1 MIDLLQ
7 QSNTYQSLIETLTA
21 QFSEAE
27 CAQTPLNQ
35 QTDCPQ
41 PWLRGL
47 HGASTAY
54 LLSALAADFTDKSFL
69 IVVPTQH
76 EAEKI
81 FQDLPAYH
89 FEEPHLF
96 PQWQNFLYDGI
107 SPTKNVVAERLICL
121 YQLLKVALN
130 PDAIGGDRTFIV
142 TSIQAL
148 MHKILPQSV
157 VESAFLT
164 LRIGDEI
171 APDKVVEQLLHNGY
185 QRVDLV
191 EVKGEL
197 ARRGDILDVYPLT
210 TDAPIRIE
218 FFGDEIDAIRLFDP
232 ASQRSVT
239 DGINEN
245 PEAITLCPVREIILS
260 PKTLDLWKTR
270 VETLVQNNESPKYQ
284 NAVNEITHRLETERN
299 LEGLEALL
307 PMLYEETST
316 LMDYL
321 SPQTIVLLIE
331 PAWMEREAT
340 QLIEETKDLY
350 ERKLAF
356 DQFMVSPDETFV
368 PFEQVISALQTQP
381 CVRTS
386 LTPPTLNTEEPVEE
400 IAFGMRPLGL
410 PRSNYRMI
418 MDQIKGWT
426 DEGYFVNFF
435 CDNPKS
441 ADRLHNILADRGL
454 PATQTAVNIGSIS
467 EGFISETLKCIT
479 LSEDELFGREHR
491 RHRKTSFKEGT
502 PILSLIDLKEKDYV
516 VHISHGIGRYAGIR
530 RLDIDGKP
538 QDFLALDY
546 ADAGRL
552 YVPTYQIDLV
562 QKYIGGQEDK
572 TIRLDKL
579 GGTSWER
586 AKAKVKASIEQMAE
600 ELLELYAIRE
610 SQEGY
615 AFPTDTP
622 WQKEFE
628 VLFPYEETP
637 DQQKA
642 IEEVK
647 RDMERLRPMDRLIC
661 GDVGYG
667 KTEVALRAAF
677 KSVMAGKQVALLAP
691 TTILTLQHFNT
702 FQQRFDPF
710 PVQVEMLNR
719 FRTDKEAKGVVEGL
733 ANGTVDIVIGTH
745 ALLSK
750 NIKFREL
757 GLLVVDEEHRFGVK
771 HKEKIKQI
779 KQTVDVLTLT
789 ATPIP
794 RTLHMSLVGIRDF
807 SVINTPPENRLP
819 IETYVIEY
827 NPDVVRDAILREM
840 ERGGQIFFVHNRV
853 QSIASIV
860 ATIQDLVPH
869 ARVCMA
875 HGQMPERQLE
885 KVMMEFINHKYDVLV
900 CTMIIESGVDIPAVN
915 TILINRADAFGLA
928 QLYQLRGRVGRDQ
941 YQAYGYMFY
950 PQGWAITEGAQKRL
964 RVIEEFTDLGSG
976 FKIALRDLEIR
987 GTGNILGSE
996 QHGHITVVG
1005 YDMYCKLLEEAVQKL
1020 KGEEIEETIE
1030 TRINLPI
1037 EAYLP
1042 DDYVPDSRQKVGL
1055 YKKIAALETEV
1066 DRKELEEEMTDRYGK
1081 IPEPVEML
1089 LEIADLKQLS
1099 QQLGIDG
1106 IAAGEESIKVTF
1118 DENKTNLDPRILI
1131 RLIEQD
1137 RRISITP
1144 PARMT
1149 IRLKGLEGKPLLSEL
1164 KRILGKLM

>member
-1 MIDLLQ
+1 MINFLGQSKPYQLLV
-7 QSNTYQSLIETLTA
+7 ETLTA
-21 QFSEAE
+21 QSSESE
-27 CAQTPLNQ
+27 CAPPPSNERIGL
-35 QTDCPQ
+35 PA

-54 LLSALAADFTDKSFL
+54 LLSALAADFPDKSFL
-69 IVVPTQH
+69 VVLPTQD

-81 FQDLPAYH
+81 VQDLPAYD
-89 FEEPHLF
+89 FEEAHLF
-96 PQWQNFLYDGI
+96 PQWQSFLYDGI

-121 YQLLKVALN
+121 YQLLK
-130 PDAIGGDRTFIV
+130 GDCAFIV
-142 TSIQAL
+142 TSIHAL

-164 LRIGDEI
+164 LHVGDEI
-171 APDKVVEQLLHNGY
+171 APDKVVARLICNGY

-191 EVKGEL
+191 EAKGEL

-210 TDAPIRIE
+210 ADAPIRIE
-218 FFGDEIDAIRLFDP
+218 FFGDEIDAIRSFDP
-232 ASQRSVT
+232 ASQRSVS
-239 DGINEN
+239 DEIDDKLR
-245 PEAITLCPVREIILS
+245 AVTLCPVREIILS
-260 PKTLDLWKTR
+260 PEALDFWRIRSEALIR
-270 VETLVQNNESPKYQ
+270 DNESPKYR
-284 NAVNEITHRLETERN
+284 NAVNEITHRLTTETN
-299 LEGLEALL
+299 PEGLEALL
-307 PMLYEETST
+307 PMLYKDGSI

-321 SPQTIVLLIE
+321 SPQTVVLLIE
-331 PAWMEREAT
+331 PAWLAREAK
-340 QLIEETKDLY
+340 QLMEDTRNLY

-368 PFEQVISALQTQP
+368 PFESVISALQAYP
-381 CVRTS
+381 LVRTS
-386 LTPPTLNTEEPVEE
+386 LTPPALDTGESVKE

-410 PRSNYRMI
+410 AHSNYRMVI
-418 MDQIKGWT
+418 DQIKGWV
-426 DEGYFVNFF
+426 DEGYFVNFL

-441 ADRLHNILADRGL
+441 ANRLHNILADRDL

-467 EGFISETLKCIT
+467 EGFISEPLKFIT

-502 PILSLIDLKEKDYV
+502 PILSLIDLKDGDYV
-516 VHISHGIGRYAGIR
+516 VHVSHGIGRYAGIR

-538 QDFLALDY
+538 QDFLVLDY
-546 ADAGRL
+546 ADGGRL
-552 YVPTYQIDLV
+552 YVPTYQIDLI
-562 QKYIGGQEDK
+562 QKYIGGHEGEK
-572 TIRLDKL
+572 LRLDKL

-586 AKAKVKASIEQMAE
+586 VKAKVKASIEQMAG

-610 SQEGY
+610 SREGY
-615 AFPTDTP
+615 AFPTDTT
-622 WQKEFE
+622 WQQEFE

-637 DQQKA
+637 DQQQA

-647 RDMERLRPMDRLIC
+647 QDMERLRPMDRLIC

-677 KSVMAGKQVALLAP
+677 KAVMAGKQVAVLAP

-702 FQQRFDPF
+702 FQQRFAPF

-719 FRTDKEAKGVVEGL
+719 FRTDKEAKMVVEGL
-733 ANGTVDIVIGTH
+733 AKGVVDIVIGTH

-771 HKEKIKQI
+771 HKERIKQM
-779 KQTVDVLTLT
+779 KHLVDVLTLT

-819 IETYVIEY
+819 IETYVMEY

-853 QSIASIV
+853 QSIASI
-860 ATIQDLVPH
+860 AAAIQDLVPH

-885 KVMMEFINHKYDVLV
+885 QVMMEFVSHKHDILV

-941 YQAYGYMFY
+941 YQAYGYLFY
-950 PQGWAITEGAQKRL
+950 PQGRAITEGAQKRL

-996 QHGHITVVG
+996 QHGHITAVG

-1020 KGEEIEETIE
+1020 KGEEVEETVE
-1030 TRINLPI
+1030 TRINLPV

-1042 DDYVPDSRQKVGL
+1042 DEYVPDSRQKVAL
-1055 YKKIAALETEV
+1055 YKKIAALETEA
-1066 DRKELEEEMTDRYGK
+1066 DRQVLEEEMVDRYGR

-1099 QQLGIDG
+1099 QRLGVDG
-1106 IAAGEESIKVTF
+1106 IAANEGRIKITF
-1118 DENKTNLDPRILI
+1118 DEAKTGLDPRKLI

-1137 RRISITP
+1137 QRVSLTP
-1144 PARMT
+1144 PVRLT
-1149 IRLKGLEGKPLLSEL
+1149 IRVDNWEGKMLLLEL
-1164 KRILGKLM
+1164 KRIFGRLM

>member
-1 MIDLLQ
+1 MIDFLQ
-7 QSNTYQSLIETLTA
+7 QSNTYKSLVKTLTA
-21 QFSEAE
+21 QFSGVQ
-27 CAQTPLNQ
+27 CAPISINQ
-35 QTDCPQ
+35 RVDLPQ

-54 LLSALAADFTDKSFL
+54 LLSALAADFADKSFL
-69 IVVPTQH
+69 VVLPTQH
-76 EAEKI
+76 EADKI
-81 FQDLPAYH
+81 IQDLPAYH
-89 FEEPHLF
+89 FEEARLF

-107 SPTKNVVAERLICL
+107 PPTKNVVAERLICL
-121 YQLLKVALN
+121 YQLLK
-130 PDAIGGDRTFIV
+130 GDRTFIV

-148 MHKILPQSV
+148 MHNILPQSV
-157 VESAFLT
+157 VASAFLT
-164 LRIGDEI
+164 LRLGDEI
-171 APDKVVEQLLHNGY
+171 APDKVVEQLLRNGY

-191 EVKGEL
+191 EAKGEL

-218 FFGDEIDAIRLFDP
+218 FFGNEIDAIRLFDP
-232 ASQRSVT
+232 ESQRSVL
-239 DGINEN
+239 DGIDHQ
-245 PEAITLCPVREIILS
+245 PESITLCPVREIILS
-260 PKTLDLWKTR
+260 PETLDLWKSR
-270 VETLVQNNESPKYQ
+270 AEILIQNNESPKYR
-284 NAVNEITHRLETERN
+284 NAVNEITHRLETETN
-299 LEGLEALL
+299 PEGLEALL
-307 PMLYEETST
+307 PMLYEDTSI

-321 SPQTIVLLIE
+321 SPQTAVLLIE
-331 PAWMEREAT
+331 PAWMAREAA
-340 QLIEETKDLY
+340 QLMEDTKELY

-368 PFEQVISALQTQP
+368 SFESVMSNLDTYP
-381 CVRTS
+381 LVRTS
-386 LTPPTLNTEEPVEE
+386 LTPPALNTAESVEE

-410 PRSNYRMI
+410 PRSNYRMV
-418 MDQIKGWT
+418 MDQIKEWT
-426 DEGYFVNFF
+426 DEGYFVNFL

-441 ADRLHNILADRGL
+441 ADRLHNILVDRNL
-454 PATQTAVNIGSIS
+454 PATQTAVNIGNIS
-467 EGFISETLKCIT
+467 EGFLNEPLKFLT

-491 RHRKTSFKEGT
+491 RHRKASFKEGT
-502 PILSLIDLKEKDYV
+502 PLLSLIDLKEKDYV
-516 VHISHGIGRYAGIR
+516 VHISHGIGRYGGIR
-530 RLDIDGKP
+530 RLDVDGKP

-562 QKYIGGQEDK
+562 QKYIGGEEDSRV
-572 TIRLDKL
+572 RLDKL
-579 GGTSWER
+579 GGTSWAR
-586 AKAKVKASIEQMAE
+586 VKAKAQASIEQMAE

-610 SQEGY
+610 SREGY
-615 AFPTDTP
+615 AFPTDAP

-647 RDMERLRPMDRLIC
+647 QDMERLRPMDRLIC

-677 KSVMAGKQVALLAP
+677 KAVMAGKQVAILAP

-702 FQQRFDPF
+702 FQQRFAPF

-719 FRTDKEAKGVVEGL
+719 FRTDKETKMVVGGI

-771 HKEKIKQI
+771 HKEKIKQM

-819 IETYVIEY
+819 IETYVMEY
-827 NPDVVRDAILREM
+827 NPDVVQDAILREM

-853 QSIASIV
+853 QSIASIA
-860 ATIQDLVPH
+860 ATIQGLVPH
-869 ARVCMA
+869 ARVCIA

-900 CTMIIESGVDIPAVN
+900 CTMIIESGVDIPTVN

-941 YQAYGYMFY
+941 YQAYGYLFY

-996 QHGHITVVG
+996 QHGHITAVG
-1005 YDMYCKLLEEAVQKL
+1005 YDMYCKLVEEAVQKL
-1020 KGEEIEETIE
+1020 KGEKIEEKVE

-1042 DDYVPDSRQKVGL
+1042 DEYVPDSRQKVAL

-1066 DRKELEEEMTDRYGK
+1066 DRKELEEEMIDRYGK

-1099 QQLGIDG
+1099 QQLGVDG
-1106 IAAGEESIKVTF
+1106 IVAGEESIKITF
-1118 DENKTNLDPRILI
+1118 DEAKTSLDPRRLI
-1131 RLIEQD
+1131 RLIEED

-1149 IRLKGLEGKPLLSEL
+1149 VWMQGAQGKTLLYEL
-1164 KRILGKLM
+1164 KRVLDKLM

>member
-7 QSNTYQSLIETLTA
+7 QSNTYQSLVETLTA
-21 QFSEAE
+21 QFSGSKY
-27 CAQTPLNQ
+27 AQTSLNQ
-35 QTDCPQ
+35 HPK

-54 LLSALAADFTDKSFL
+54 LLSALAADFADKSFL

-81 FQDLPAYH
+81 IQDLPAYH
-89 FEEPHLF
+89 FEEPYLF

-121 YQLLKVALN
+121 YQLLKS
-130 PDAIGGDRTFIV
+130 DRTFIV

-148 MHKILPQSV
+148 MHKILPQSI

-239 DGINEN
+239 DGIDDQ

-260 PKTLDLWKTR
+260 PETLGLWKTR
-270 VETLVQNNESPKYQ
+270 AETLIQNNESPKYQ

-299 LEGLEALL
+299 PEGLEALL
-307 PMLYEETST
+307 PMLYEDTST

-331 PAWMEREAT
+331 PAWMEREVT
-340 QLIEETKDLY
+340 QLIEDTTDLY

-368 PFEQVISALQTQP
+368 PFERVISALQTHP

-386 LTPPTLNTEEPVEE
+386 LTPPALNTEESVEE

-441 ADRLHNILADRGL
+441 ADRLHNILADRDL
-454 PATQTAVNIGSIS
+454 PATQTAVNIGGIS

-491 RHRKTSFKEGT
+491 RHRKTSFKEGA

-530 RLDIDGKP
+530 RLNIDGKS

-562 QKYIGGQEDK
+562 QKYIGGHEDR

-610 SQEGY
+610 SREGH

-628 VLFPYEETP
+628 VLFPYEETT

-642 IEEVK
+642 IEDVK
-647 RDMERLRPMDRLIC
+647 RDMERLRPMDRLVC

-702 FQQRFDPF
+702 FQQRFAPF

-719 FRTDKEAKGVVEGL
+719 FRTDKEAKRVVDGL

-771 HKEKIKQI
+771 HKEKIKQM

-819 IETYVIEY
+819 IETYVMEY

-853 QSIASIV
+853 QSIASIA
-860 ATIQDLVPH
+860 ATIQDLVP
-869 ARVCMA
+869 
-875 HGQMPERQLE
+875 
-885 KVMMEFINHKYDVLV
+885 
-900 CTMIIESGVDIPAVN
+900 
-915 TILINRADAFGLA
+915 
-928 QLYQLRGRVGRDQ
+928 
-941 YQAYGYMFY
+941 
-950 PQGWAITEGAQKRL
+950 
-964 RVIEEFTDLGSG
+964 
-976 FKIALRDLEIR
+976 
-987 GTGNILGSE
+987 
-996 QHGHITVVG
+996 
-1005 YDMYCKLLEEAVQKL
+1005 
-1020 KGEEIEETIE
+1020 
-1030 TRINLPI
+1030 TR
-1037 EAYLP
+1037 
-1042 DDYVPDSRQKVGL
+1042 
-1055 YKKIAALETEV
+1055 
-1066 DRKELEEEMTDRYGK
+1066 
-1081 IPEPVEML
+1081 
-1089 LEIADLKQLS
+1089 
-1099 QQLGIDG
+1099 
-1106 IAAGEESIKVTF
+1106 
-1118 DENKTNLDPRILI
+1118 
-1131 RLIEQD
+1131 
-1137 RRISITP
+1137 
-1144 PARMT
+1144 
-1149 IRLKGLEGKPLLSEL
+1149 
-1164 KRILGKLM
+1164 

>member
-1 MIDLLQ
+1 MIDLLR
-7 QSNTYQSLIETLTA
+7 QSNTYQLLVETLTA
-21 QFSEAE
+21 QFSGSK
-27 CAQTPLNQ
+27 CALTSSNQ
-35 QTDCPQ
+35 RIDLPK

-54 LLSALAADFTDKSFL
+54 LLSALAADFADQSFL
-69 IVVPTQH
+69 VVLPTQP

-81 FQDLPAYH
+81 IQDLPAYH
-89 FEEPHLF
+89 FEGAHLF

-121 YQLLKVALN
+121 YQLLK
-130 PDAIGGDRTFIV
+130 GDRTFVV
-142 TSIQAL
+142 TSIHAL

-171 APDKVVEQLLHNGY
+171 APDEVVEQLLCNGY

-218 FFGDEIDAIRLFDP
+218 FFGDEIDAIRSFDP
-232 ASQRSVT
+232 ASQRSVS
-239 DGINEN
+239 DGGDDE
-245 PEAITLCPVREIILS
+245 PGAITLCPVREIILS
-260 PKTLDLWKTR
+260 PETLDLWKTR
-270 VETLVQNNESPKYQ
+270 AEILIQKNESPKYR
-284 NAVNEITHRLETERN
+284 NAINEITHRLETETDPA
-299 LEGLEALL
+299 GLEALL
-307 PMLYEETST
+307 PMLYEDTST
-316 LMDYL
+316 LTNYL
-321 SPQTIVLLIE
+321 SPQTVVLLIE
-331 PAWMEREAT
+331 PTWMAREGT
-340 QLIEETKDLY
+340 QLIENTKDLY

-368 PFEQVISALQTQP
+368 PFESVISALQTHP
-381 CVRTS
+381 LVRTS
-386 LTPPTLNTEEPVEE
+386 LTPPALNTEEQVEE

-410 PRSNYRMI
+410 PRSNYRLV
-418 MDQIKGWT
+418 MDQIKEWT
-426 DEGYFVNFF
+426 DEGYFVNFL
-435 CDNPKS
+435 CDNLKS
-441 ADRLHNILADRGL
+441 ADRLNNILADRDL
-454 PATQTAVNIGSIS
+454 PAAQTAVKIGSIS
-467 EGFISETLKCIT
+467 EGFISETLKFIT

-502 PILSLIDLKEKDYV
+502 PILSLIDLKEGDYV
-516 VHISHGIGRYAGIR
+516 VHVSHGIGLYAGIR

-538 QDFLALDY
+538 QDFLVLDY
-546 ADAGRL
+546 ADGGRL

-562 QKYIGGQEDK
+562 QKYIGGQEDRK
-572 TIRLDKL
+572 LRLDKL

-586 AKAKVKASIEQMAE
+586 VKAKVKASIEQMAG

-610 SQEGY
+610 SREGH
-615 AFPTDTP
+615 AFPADTP
-622 WQKEFE
+622 WQKEFD

-702 FQQRFDPF
+702 FQQRFAPF

-771 HKEKIKQI
+771 HKEKVKQL

-807 SVINTPPENRLP
+807 SIINTPPENRLP

-853 QSIASIV
+853 QSIASI
-860 ATIQDLVPH
+860 AAAIQDLVPL

-900 CTMIIESGVDIPAVN
+900 CTMIIESGVDIPTVN

-941 YQAYGYMFY
+941 YQAYGYLFY
-950 PQGWAITEGAQKRL
+950 PQGRAITEGAQKRL

-996 QHGHITVVG
+996 QHGHITAVG

-1020 KGEEIEETIE
+1020 KGEEVEETVE

-1042 DDYVPDSRQKVGL
+1042 DEYVPDSRQKVAL

-1066 DRKELEEEMTDRYGK
+1066 DRQKLEEEMVDRYGK
-1081 IPEPVEML
+1081 IPKPVEML
-1089 LEIADLKQLS
+1089 LDIADLKQLS
-1099 QQLGIDG
+1099 QQLGVDG
-1106 IAAGEESIKVTF
+1106 IAAGLESIKVTF
-1118 DENKTNLDPRILI
+1118 DAAKTSLDPRKLI

-1137 RRISITP
+1137 RRVSITP

-1149 IRLKGLEGKPLLSEL
+1149 IRMKGLEGKTLLLVL
-1164 KRILGKLM
+1164 KGILGKLM

>member
-1 MIDLLQ
+1 MIDLLK
-7 QSNTYQSLIETLTA
+7 QSNTYQSLVETLTA
-21 QFSEAE
+21 QFSGSE
-27 CAQTPLNQ
+27 CAPTSLNRQ
-35 QTDCPQ
+35 IDLPK

-54 LLSALAADFTDKSFL
+54 LLSELAADFADKSFL
-69 IVVPTQH
+69 VVVPTQH

-81 FQDLPAYH
+81 IQDLPAYH
-89 FEEPHLF
+89 FEETHLF

-107 SPTKNVVAERLICL
+107 SPTKNVVEERLICL
-121 YQLLKVALN
+121 YQLLK
-130 PDAIGGDRTFIV
+130 GDRTFIV

-171 APDKVVEQLLHNGY
+171 APDKVVEQLLRNGY

-210 TDAPIRIE
+210 NDAPIRIE
-218 FFGDEIDAIRLFDP
+218 FFGDEVDAIRLFDP
-232 ASQRSVT
+232 ASQRSVA
-239 DGINEN
+239 DGIDDE

-260 PKTLDLWKTR
+260 PETLNLWKTQA
-270 VETLVQNNESPKYQ
+270 ETLIQNNESPKYR
-284 NAVNEITHRLETERN
+284 NAVNEITHRLETEAN
-299 LEGLEALL
+299 PEGLEALL
-307 PMLYEETST
+307 PMLYEDSST

-321 SPQTIVLLIE
+321 SPQTVILMIE
-331 PAWMEREAT
+331 PAWMAREAT
-340 QLIEETKDLY
+340 QLIENTKDLY

-368 PFEQVISALQTQP
+368 PFERIISALQTYP
-381 CVRTS
+381 FVRTS
-386 LTPPTLNTEEPVEE
+386 LTPPTLNTEEPVKE

-435 CDNPKS
+435 CDSPKS
-441 ADRLHNILADRGL
+441 ADRLHDILADRDL

-467 EGFISETLKCIT
+467 EGFISETLKFIT
-479 LSEDELFGREHR
+479 LSEDELFAREHR

-516 VHISHGIGRYAGIR
+516 VHVSHGIGRYAGIR
-530 RLDIDGKP
+530 RLDIDGKS

-562 QKYIGGQEDK
+562 QKYIGGQEDGR
-572 TIRLDKL
+572 IRLDKL

-586 AKAKVKASIEQMAE
+586 VKAKVKASIEQMAE
-600 ELLELYAIRE
+600 ELLELCAIRE
-610 SQEGY
+610 SREGY

-628 VLFPYEETP
+628 ILFPYEETP
-637 DQQKA
+637 DQQNA

-647 RDMERLRPMDRLIC
+647 RDMEHLRPMDRLIC

-702 FQQRFDPF
+702 FQQRFASF

-719 FRTDKEAKGVVEGL
+719 FRTDKEAKRVVEGL

-750 NIKFREL
+750 NIKFQEL

-771 HKEKIKQI
+771 HKEKVKQM

-819 IETYVIEY
+819 IETYVMEY

-853 QSIASIV
+853 QSIASIA

-941 YQAYGYMFY
+941 YQAYGYLFY

-996 QHGHITVVG
+996 QHGHITAVG

-1020 KGEEIEETIE
+1020 KGEKIEETVE
-1030 TRINLPI
+1030 TRINLPV

-1042 DDYVPDSRQKVGL
+1042 DEYVPDSRQKVAL
-1055 YKKIAALETEV
+1055 YKKIAALETVV
-1066 DRKELEEEMTDRYGK
+1066 DHKELEEEMVDRYGK

-1099 QQLGIDG
+1099 QQLGVDG
-1106 IAAGEESIKVTF
+1106 IVAGEESIKVTF
-1118 DENKTNLDPRILI
+1118 DETKTSLDPRKLI

-1144 PARMT
+1144 PARMM
-1149 IRLKGLEGKPLLSEL
+1149 IRLRGLEGKALLFEI
-1164 KRILGKLM
+1164 KRILEKLM

>member
-1 MIDLLQ
+1 MIDLLR
-7 QSNTYQSLIETLTA
+7 QSNAYQLLVETLTA
-21 QFSEAE
+21 QFSGSE
-27 CAQTPLNQ
+27 CAPISLNQ
-35 QTDCPQ
+35 QIDLPK

-47 HGASTAY
+47 HGASAAY
-54 LLSALAADFTDKSFL
+54 LLSALAADFADKSFL
-69 IVVPTQH
+69 VVLPTQH

-81 FQDLPAYH
+81 IQDLPAYR
-89 FEEPHLF
+89 FEEAHLF

-121 YQLLKVALN
+121 YQLLK
-130 PDAIGGDRTFIV
+130 GDRAFTV
-142 TSIQAL
+142 TSVQAL

-157 VESAFLT
+157 IESAFLT

-171 APDKVVEQLLHNGY
+171 PPNTVVEQLLCNGY

-210 TDAPIRIE
+210 ADAPIRIE
-218 FFGDEIDAIRLFDP
+218 FFGDEIDAIRSFDP
-232 ASQRSVT
+232 TSQRSMSDV
-239 DGINEN
+239 DDDP
-245 PEAITLCPVREIILS
+245 PESITLCPVREIILS
-260 PKTLDLWKTR
+260 P
-270 VETLVQNNESPKYQ
+270 ETLNRWKSRAEILIQNNESPKYR
-284 NAVNEITHRLETERN
+284 NAINEITHRLETETN
-299 LEGLEALL
+299 PEGLEALL
-307 PMLYEETST
+307 PVVYEDASILT
-316 LMDYL
+316 DYL
-321 SPQTIVLLIE
+321 SPQTVVVLIE
-331 PAWMEREAT
+331 PAWMAREGA
-340 QLIEETKDLY
+340 QLIEDTNNLY

-356 DQFMVSPDETFV
+356 DQFMVSPEETFV
-368 PFEQVISALQTQP
+368 PFESVMSALQRRP
-381 CVRTS
+381 RVCTS
-386 LTPPTLNTEEPVEE
+386 LTPPAQNMDKQIEE

-410 PRSNYRMI
+410 PRNNYQMV
-418 MDQIKGWT
+418 MDQIKEWA
-426 DEGYFVNFF
+426 DEGYFINFL
-435 CDNPKS
+435 CGNSKS
-441 ADRLHNILADRGL
+441 ADRLHNLLADRDL
-454 PATQTAVNIGSIS
+454 PETQTVVNIGSIS
-467 EGFISETLKCIT
+467 EGFISQPLKFIA

-491 RHRKTSFKEGT
+491 RHRKTSFKEGM
-502 PILSLIDLKEKDYV
+502 PILSLIDLQERDYV

-538 QDFLALDY
+538 QDFLVLDY
-546 ADAGRL
+546 ADGGRL

-562 QKYIGGQEDK
+562 QKYIGGQEDGK
-572 TIRLDKL
+572 LRLDKL

-586 AKAKVKASIEQMAE
+586 VKARVKASIEQMAE

-610 SQEGY
+610 SREGY
-615 AFPTDTP
+615 AFPADTS
-622 WQKEFE
+622 WQEEFE
-628 VLFPYEETP
+628 VLFPYEETL

-647 RDMERLRPMDRLIC
+647 QDMERVRPMDRLIC

-677 KSVMAGKQVALLAP
+677 KAVMAGKQAALLAP

-702 FQQRFDPF
+702 FQQRFAPF

-719 FRTDKEAKGVVEGL
+719 FRTEKEAKRVTEGL

-750 NIKFREL
+750 KIKFQEL

-771 HKEKIKQI
+771 HKERIKQM
-779 KQTVDVLTLT
+779 KRTVDVLTLT

-819 IETYVIEY
+819 IETYVMEY

-853 QSIASIV
+853 QSIASI
-860 ATIQDLVPH
+860 AAAIQGLVPQ
-869 ARVCMA
+869 ARVCIA

-885 KVMMEFINHKYDVLV
+885 KVMTEFISHKYDILV
-900 CTMIIESGVDIPAVN
+900 CTMIIESGVDIPTVN

-941 YQAYGYMFY
+941 HQAYGYLFY
-950 PQGWAITEGAQKRL
+950 PQGRAITEGAQKRL

-996 QHGHITVVG
+996 QHGHITAVG

-1020 KGEEIEETIE
+1020 KGEKVEETVE

-1042 DDYVPDSRQKVGL
+1042 DEYVPDSRQKVAL
-1055 YKKIAALETEV
+1055 YKKIAALETEI
-1066 DRKELEEEMTDRYGK
+1066 DRKELEEEMVDRYGK
-1081 IPEPVEML
+1081 IPEPVQML

-1106 IAAGEESIKVTF
+1106 IVAGEGSIKVTF
-1118 DENKTNLDPRILI
+1118 DEAKTGLDPHKLI
-1131 RLIEQD
+1131 RLVKQD
-1137 RRISITP
+1137 QRISIAP
-1144 PARMT
+1144 PLRMT
-1149 IRLKGLEGKPLLSEL
+1149 IRITGLGGKELLSEL
-1164 KRILGKLM
+1164 KRSLRRLT

>member
-1 MIDLLQ
+1 MIELLRQ
-7 QSNTYQSLIETLTA
+7 TNIYRSLVESLTA
-21 QFSEAE
+21 QFSGSN
-27 CAQTPLNQ
+27 CAQSPSNRQIGL
-35 QTDCPQ
+35 PK

-54 LLSALAADFTDKSFL
+54 LLSALAADFADKSFL
-69 IVVPTQH
+69 VVLPTQG

-81 FQDLPAYH
+81 IQDLPAYR
-89 FEEPHLF
+89 FEEAHLF

-107 SPTKNVVAERLICL
+107 SPTKNVVAERLVCL
-121 YQLLKVALN
+121 HQLLKA
-130 PDAIGGDRTFIV
+130 DRAFIV
-142 TSIQAL
+142 TSIHAL

-164 LRIGDEI
+164 LHIGDEI
-171 APDKVVEQLLHNGY
+171 DPDAVVEQLLRNGY

-191 EVKGEL
+191 EVKGEF

-210 TDAPIRIE
+210 TNAPIRIE
-218 FFGDEIDAIRLFDP
+218 FFGDEVDAIRLFDP
-232 ASQRSVT
+232 ASQRSVS
-239 DGINEN
+239 DGIDNK
-245 PEAITLCPVREIILS
+245 PDTITLCPVREIILS
-260 PKTLDLWKTR
+260 PETLDQWKTR
-270 VETLVQNNESPKYQ
+270 ADALIQDNESPKYR
-284 NAVNEITHRLETERN
+284 NAVNEITQRLETETD

-307 PMLYEETST
+307 PMLYEDTSLLT
-316 LMDYL
+316 DYL
-321 SPQTIVLLIE
+321 SPQTVVLLIE
-331 PAWMEREAT
+331 PVWMAREGA
-340 QLIEETKDLY
+340 QLIESTKDLY

-356 DQFMVSPDETFV
+356 DQFMVSPDETFA
-368 PFEQVISALQTQP
+368 PFESVFSALQTYP
-381 CVRTS
+381 LVRTS
-386 LTPPTLNTEEPVEE
+386 LTPPTPDADEQVEE
-400 IAFGMRPLGL
+400 IDFGIRPLGL
-410 PRSNYRMI
+410 PRSNYQMV
-418 MDQIKGWT
+418 METIKGWT

-435 CDNPKS
+435 CDNPKG
-441 ADRLHNILADRGL
+441 ADRLNNILADRDL
-454 PATQTAVNIGSIS
+454 PATQTAVNVGSIS
-467 EGFISETLKCIT
+467 EGFIGETLKLIT
-479 LSEDELFGREHR
+479 LFDDELFGREHR
-491 RHRKTSFKEGT
+491 RRRKTPFKEGA
-502 PILSLIDLKEKDYV
+502 PILSLIDLKEGDYV
-516 VHISHGIGRYAGIR
+516 VHVSHGIGLYAGIR

-538 QDFLALDY
+538 QDFLVLDY
-546 ADAGRL
+546 ADGDKL

-562 QKYIGGQEDK
+562 QKYIGGKEEGK
-572 TIRLDKL
+572 LRLDKL
-579 GGTSWER
+579 GGTSWQR
-586 AKAKVKASIEQMAE
+586 VKAKVKASIEQMAE

-610 SQEGY
+610 SREGY
-615 AFPTDTP
+615 AFSADAP
-622 WQKEFE
+622 WQEDFE

-647 RDMERLRPMDRLIC
+647 ADMERLRPMDRLIC

-677 KSVMAGKQVALLAP
+677 KSAMAGKQVALLAP

-702 FQQRFDPF
+702 FQQRFEPF

-719 FRTDKEAKGVVEGL
+719 FRTDKEAKMVKEGL
-733 ANGTVDIVIGTH
+733 AKGTVDIVIGTH
-745 ALLSK
+745 ALLSN

-771 HKEKIKQI
+771 HKEKIKHL
-779 KQTVDVLTLT
+779 KQMVDVLTLT

-794 RTLHMSLVGIRDF
+794 RTLHMSLIGIRDF
-807 SVINTPPENRLP
+807 SIINTPPENRLP
-819 IETYVIEY
+819 IETYVMEY

-853 QSIASIV
+853 QSIASI
-860 ATIQDLVPH
+860 AAAIQDLVPQ

-885 KVMMEFINHKYDVLV
+885 KVMMEFINHKYDILV
-900 CTMIIESGVDIPAVN
+900 CTMIIESGVDIPNVN
-915 TILINRADAFGLA
+915 TILINRADALGLA

-941 YQAYGYMFY
+941 YQAYGYLFY
-950 PQGWAITEGAQKRL
+950 PPGRAITEGAQKRL

-996 QHGHITVVG
+996 QHGHIIAVG

-1020 KGEEIEETIE
+1020 KGEEVEETVE

-1042 DDYVPDSRQKVGL
+1042 DEYVSDSRQKVAL
-1055 YKKIAALETEV
+1055 YKKIAALQTEV
-1066 DRKELEEEMTDRYGK
+1066 DRKELEEEMVDRYGK
-1081 IPEPVEML
+1081 IPEPVQML

-1099 QQLGIDG
+1099 QRLGVDG
-1106 IAAGEESIKVTF
+1106 IVAGEESIKVTF
-1118 DENKTNLDPRILI
+1118 DDAKTSLDPRKLI
-1131 RLIEQD
+1131 QLVQQD
-1137 RRISITP
+1137 RRIAITP

-1149 IRLKGLEGKPLLSEL
+1149 ISMKGLEGKTLLLTL
-1164 KRILGKLM
+1164 KRILRRLM

>member
-1 MIDLLQ
+1 MIDLLR
-7 QSNTYQSLIETLTA
+7 QSNTYQSLVETLTA
-21 QFSEAE
+21 QFSGLE
-27 CAQTPLNQ
+27 CARIASNGQADLPKL
-35 QTDCPQ
+35 
-41 PWLRGL
+41 WLRGL

-54 LLSALAADFTDKSFL
+54 LLSALAADFPDKSFL
-69 IVVPTQH
+69 IVLPTQH

-81 FQDLPAYH
+81 IQDLPAYH
-89 FEEPHLF
+89 FEDAHLF
-96 PQWQNFLYDGI
+96 PQWQHFLYDGI
-107 SPTKNVVAERLICL
+107 PSTKNVVAERLICL
-121 YQLLKVALN
+121 YQLLKA
-130 PDAIGGDRTFIV
+130 DRTFIV
-142 TSIQAL
+142 TSIHAL

-157 VESAFLT
+157 VKSAFLT

-171 APDKVVEQLLHNGY
+171 APDQVVEQLIRNGY

-210 TDAPIRIE
+210 ADTPIRIE
-218 FFGDEIDAIRLFDP
+218 FFGDEIDAIRSFDP
-232 ASQRSVT
+232 ASQRSVSGEV
-239 DGINEN
+239 DDK

-260 PKTLDLWKTR
+260 PEALALWKTR
-270 VETLVQNNESPKYQ
+270 VEELIQNNESPKYR
-284 NAVNEITHRLETERN
+284 NAVNEITHRLETETN
-299 LEGLEALL
+299 PEGLEALL
-307 PMLYEETST
+307 PMLYEDSST
-316 LMDYL
+316 LTDYL
-321 SPQTIVLLIE
+321 AFQTVVLVIE
-331 PAWMEREAT
+331 PAWMAREGA
-340 QLIEETKDLY
+340 QLIEDTKDLY
-350 ERKLAF
+350 ERKLTF

-368 PFEQVISALQTQP
+368 SFESVISELQTYP
-381 CVRTS
+381 LVRTS
-386 LTPPTLNTEEPVEE
+386 LTPPALNTDETVTE
-400 IAFGMRPLGL
+400 IGFGMRPLGL
-410 PRSNYRMI
+410 PRSNYRMV

-441 ADRLHNILADRGL
+441 ANRLHNILEDRDL
-454 PATQTAVNIGSIS
+454 PVTQTAVNVGDIS
-467 EGFISETLKCIT
+467 EGFISEPLKFIT

-491 RHRKTSFKEGT
+491 RHRKTSFQEGA
-502 PILSLIDLKEKDYV
+502 PILSLIDLKERDYV
-516 VHISHGIGRYAGIR
+516 VHVSHGIGRYAGIQ

-538 QDFLALDY
+538 QDFLVLDY
-546 ADAGRL
+546 ADGGRL
-552 YVPTYQIDLV
+552 YVPNYQIDLV
-562 QKYIGGQEDK
+562 QKYIGGQEGEK
-572 TIRLDKL
+572 LRLDKL

-586 AKAKVKASIEQMAE
+586 VKAKVKASIEQMAE

-610 SQEGY
+610 AREGH
-615 AFPTDTP
+615 AFPVDTS
-622 WQKEFE
+622 WQEEFE
-628 VLFPYEETP
+628 VLFPYQETP

-647 RDMERLRPMDRLIC
+647 QDMERLRPMDRLIC

-677 KSVMAGKQVALLAP
+677 KAVMAGKQVALLAP

-702 FQQRFDPF
+702 FQQRFTSF

-719 FRTDKEAKGVVEGL
+719 FRTDKEAKMVVEGL
-733 ANGTVDIVIGTH
+733 AKGTVDIVIGTH

-771 HKEKIKQI
+771 HKEKIKQM

-807 SVINTPPENRLP
+807 SVINTAPENRLP
-819 IETYVIEY
+819 IETYVMEY

-840 ERGGQIFFVHNRV
+840 ERGGQVFFVHNRV
-853 QSIASIV
+853 QSIASI
-860 ATIQDLVPH
+860 AAAIQNLVPH
-869 ARVCMA
+869 ARVCIA

-885 KVMMEFINHKYDVLV
+885 KVMMEFIGHKYDVLV

-941 YQAYGYMFY
+941 YQAYGYLFY
-950 PQGWAITEGAQKRL
+950 PQGRAITEGAQKRL

-996 QHGHITVVG
+996 QHGHITAVG

-1020 KGEEIEETIE
+1020 KGETVEEAVE

-1042 DDYVPDSRQKVGL
+1042 DEYVPDSRQKVAL

-1066 DRKELEEEMTDRYGK
+1066 DRKELEEEMVDRYGK

-1099 QQLGIDG
+1099 QQLGVDG
-1106 IAAGEESIKVTF
+1106 IAASEGNIKITF
-1118 DENKTNLDPRILI
+1118 DEAKTGLDPRKLI

-1137 RRISITP
+1137 QRVALTP
-1144 PARMT
+1144 PV
-1149 IRLKGLEGKPLLSEL
+1149 RLTVRVKNLEGKALLLEL
-1164 KRILGKLM
+1164 KRLLGRLM

>member
-1 MIDLLQ
+1 MIDLLR
-7 QSNTYQSLIETLTA
+7 QSNAYQSLVKTLTA
-21 QFSEAE
+21 QFSGAE
-27 CAQTPLNQ
+27 CAPISSNQ
-35 QTDCPQ
+35 QVDHPKL
-41 PWLRGL
+41 WLRGL

-54 LLSALAADFTDKSFL
+54 LLSALAADFPDKSFL
-69 IVVPTQH
+69 VVLPTQH

-81 FQDLPAYH
+81 IQDLPASH
-89 FEEPHLF
+89 FEGGNLF

-121 YQLLKVALN
+121 YQLLK
-130 PDAIGGDRTFIV
+130 GDRAFIV
-142 TSIQAL
+142 TSIHAL

-157 VESAFLT
+157 VESAFMT
-164 LRIGDEI
+164 LHIGDEI
-171 APDKVVEQLLHNGY
+171 APDTVVEQLLCNGY

-210 TDAPIRIE
+210 ADAPIRIE
-218 FFGDEIDAIRLFDP
+218 FFGDEIDAIRSFDP
-232 ASQRSVT
+232 ASQRSVS
-239 DGINEN
+239 DGVDDKLETV
-245 PEAITLCPVREIILS
+245 TLCPVREIILS
-260 PKTLDLWKTR
+260 PETLDLWKNR
-270 VETLVQNNESPKYQ
+270 AEVLIQNNESPKYR
-284 NAVNEITHRLETERN
+284 NAINEITHRLETETN
-299 LEGLEALL
+299 PEGLEALL

-316 LMDYL
+316 LTDYL
-321 SPQTIVLLIE
+321 SPQTAVLLIE
-331 PAWMEREAT
+331 PSWMAREGV
-340 QLIEETKDLY
+340 QLIEDTKDLY

-368 PFEQVISALQTQP
+368 SFESVISALGAYP
-381 CVRTS
+381 LVCTS
-386 LTPPTLNTEEPVEE
+386 LASPALNTEEPVEE

-410 PRSNYRMI
+410 PRSNYRLV

-426 DEGYFVNFF
+426 DEGYFVNFL
-435 CDNPKS
+435 CDNPRS
-441 ADRLHNILADRGL
+441 ADRLHNILADRDL
-454 PATQTAVNIGSIS
+454 PITRTAVNIGSIS

-479 LSEDELFGREHR
+479 LSEDELFGREQR
-491 RHRKTSFKEGT
+491 RHRKTTFKEGT

-516 VHISHGIGRYAGIR
+516 VHVSHGIGRYAGIQC
-530 RLDIDGKP
+530 LDIDGKP
-538 QDFLALDY
+538 QDFLVLDY
-546 ADAGRL
+546 ADGGRL

-562 QKYIGGQEDK
+562 QKYIGGQEDGK
-572 TIRLDKL
+572 LRLDKL

-586 AKAKVKASIEQMAE
+586 VKAKVKASIEQMAE

-610 SQEGY
+610 SREGY
-615 AFPTDTP
+615 AFPVDTP
-622 WQKEFE
+622 WQKDFD

-647 RDMERLRPMDRLIC
+647 QDMERLRPMDRLIC

-667 KTEVALRAAF
+667 KTEIALRAAF

-702 FQQRFDPF
+702 FQQRFAPF

-719 FRTDKEAKGVVEGL
+719 FRTDKEARMVVEGL

-771 HKEKIKQI
+771 HKEKIKQM

-794 RTLHMSLVGIRDF
+794 RTLHLSLVGIRDF

-819 IETYVIEY
+819 IETYVMEY

-853 QSIASIV
+853 QSIASI
-860 ATIQDLVPH
+860 AAAIQDLVPH
-869 ARVCMA
+869 ARVCMV

-900 CTMIIESGVDIPAVN
+900 CTMIIESGVDIPTVN

-941 YQAYGYMFY
+941 YQAYGYLFY
-950 PQGWAITEGAQKRL
+950 PQGRAITEGAQKRL

-996 QHGHITVVG
+996 QHGHITAVG
-1005 YDMYCKLLEEAVQKL
+1005 YDMYCKLLEQAVQKL
-1020 KGEEIEETIE
+1020 KGEEVEEAVE

-1042 DDYVPDSRQKVGL
+1042 DEYVPDSRQKVAL
-1055 YKKIAALETEV
+1055 YKKIAALATEV
-1066 DRKELEEEMTDRYGK
+1066 DRKTLEEEMVDRYGK

-1099 QQLGIDG
+1099 QQLGVDG
-1106 IAAGEESIKVTF
+1106 IAAGSESIKITF
-1118 DENKTNLDPRILI
+1118 DEAKTSLDPRKLI

-1137 RRISITP
+1137 RRVSLTP
-1144 PARMT
+1144 PVRLT
-1149 IRLKGLEGKPLLSEL
+1149 IRMEGLEGKTLVLAL
-1164 KRILGKLM
+1164 KRILGRLM

>member
-1 MIDLLQ
+1 MIDLLR
-7 QSNTYQSLIETLTA
+7 QSNTYQSLVETLTA
-21 QFSEAE
+21 QFSRVK
-27 CAQTPLNQ
+27 CAPTSSNGR
-35 QTDCPQ
+35 TDLPT

-54 LLSALAADFTDKSFL
+54 LLSALAADFPDKSFL
-69 IVVPTQH
+69 IVLPTQD
-76 EAEKI
+76 EAEKVL
-81 FQDLPAYH
+81 QDLPAHH
-89 FEEPHLF
+89 FEGAHLF

-121 YQLLKVALN
+121 YQLLK
-130 PDAIGGDRTFIV
+130 GDRAFIV
-142 TSIQAL
+142 TPIHAL

-171 APDKVVEQLLHNGY
+171 APDEVIAQLLCNGY

-210 TDAPIRIE
+210 ADAPIRIE
-218 FFGDEIDAIRLFDP
+218 FFGDEIDVIRSFDP
-232 ASQRSVT
+232 ASQRSVS
-239 DGINEN
+239 DGVDGE
-245 PEAITLCPVREIILS
+245 PKAITLCPVREIILS
-260 PKTLDLWKTR
+260 SETLELWKTR
-270 VETLVQNNESPKYQ
+270 AERLIQNNESPKYR
-284 NAVNEITHRLETERN
+284 NAVNEITHRLETETN
-299 LEGLEALL
+299 PEGLEALL
-307 PMLYEETST
+307 PMLYEDSST
-316 LMDYL
+316 LTDYL
-321 SPQTIVLLIE
+321 SPETVVLLIE
-331 PAWMEREAT
+331 PAWLAREGG
-340 QLIEETKDLY
+340 QLLEDTKALY

-368 PFEQVISALQTQP
+368 TFESVISDLQSYP
-381 CVRTS
+381 LVRTS
-386 LTPPTLNTEEPVEE
+386 LTPPALNTEAPVEE

-410 PRSNYRMI
+410 PRSNYRMV

-426 DEGYFVNFF
+426 DEGYFVNFL

-441 ADRLHNILADRGL
+441 ANRLHNILADRNL
-454 PATQTAVNIGSIS
+454 PETQTAVHIGSIS
-467 EGFISETLKCIT
+467 EGFISETLKSIV

-491 RHRKTSFKEGT
+491 RHRKASFKEGT
-502 PILSLIDLKEKDYV
+502 PILSLIDLKDGDYV
-516 VHISHGIGRYAGIR
+516 VHVSHGIGRYAGIR

-538 QDFLALDY
+538 QDFLVLDY
-546 ADAGRL
+546 ADGGRL

-562 QKYIGGQEDK
+562 QKYIGGQEDGK
-572 TIRLDKL
+572 LRLDKL

-586 AKAKVKASIEQMAE
+586 VKAKVKASIEQMAE

-610 SQEGY
+610 AREGY
-615 AFPTDTP
+615 AFPVDTS

-637 DQQKA
+637 DQQRA

-647 RDMERLRPMDRLIC
+647 QDMERLRPMDRLIC

-677 KSVMAGKQVALLAP
+677 KAVMAGKQVALLAP
-691 TTILTLQHFNT
+691 TTILTLQHSNT
-702 FQQRFDPF
+702 FQQRFAPF

-719 FRTDKEAKGVVEGL
+719 FRTDKEAKLVVEGL

-757 GLLVVDEEHRFGVK
+757 GLLVIDEEHRFGVK

-779 KQTVDVLTLT
+779 KQMVDVLTLT

-819 IETYVIEY
+819 IETYVMEY

-853 QSIASIV
+853 QSIASI
-860 ATIQDLVPH
+860 AAAIQDLVPQ

-885 KVMMEFINHKYDVLV
+885 KVMMDFINHKYDILV

-941 YQAYGYMFY
+941 YQAYGYLFY
-950 PQGWAITEGAQKRL
+950 PHGRAITEGAQKRL

-996 QHGHITVVG
+996 QHGHITAVG

-1020 KGEEIEETIE
+1020 KGEAVEETVE

-1042 DDYVPDSRQKVGL
+1042 DEYVPDSRQKVAL

-1066 DRKELEEEMTDRYGK
+1066 DRKELEEEMVDRYGK

-1099 QQLGIDG
+1099 QQLGVDG
-1106 IAAGEESIKVTF
+1106 IAASEESIKITF
-1118 DENKTNLDPRILI
+1118 DESKTGLDPRKLI

-1137 RRISITP
+1137 RRAALTP
-1144 PARMT
+1144 PVRLT
-1149 IRLKGLEGKPLLSEL
+1149 IRVKNLEGKALLLEL

>member
-1 MIDLLQ
+1 MIDPLR
-7 QSNTYQSLIETLTA
+7 QSNTYQSLVETLTA
-21 QFSEAE
+21 QFSGLG
-27 CAQTPLNQ
+27 CAPISLNQ
-35 QTDCPQ
+35 QIDLFK

-47 HGASTAY
+47 HGASAAY
-54 LLSALAADFTDKSFL
+54 LLSALAADFADKSFL
-69 IVVPTQH
+69 VVLPTQH

-81 FQDLPAYH
+81 SQDLPAYH
-89 FEEPHLF
+89 FEEAHLF

-107 SPTKNVVAERLICL
+107 SPTKNVVAERLVCL
-121 YQLLKVALN
+121 YQLLK
-130 PDAIGGDRTFIV
+130 GDRAFIV
-142 TSIQAL
+142 TSIHAL

-171 APDKVVEQLLHNGY
+171 APDAVVEQLLCNGY

-210 TDAPIRIE
+210 ANAPIRIE
-218 FFGDEIDAIRLFDP
+218 FFGDEIDAIRSFDP
-232 ASQRSVT
+232 ASQRSLS
-239 DGINEN
+239 DGVDDE
-245 PEAITLCPVREIILS
+245 PKAITLCPVREIILS
-260 PKTLDLWKTR
+260 PETLGRWKTR
-270 VETLVQNNESPKYQ
+270 AEILIQNNESPKYR
-284 NAVNEITHRLETERN
+284 NAINEITHRLETDTN
-299 LEGLEALL
+299 PEGLEALL
-307 PMLYEETST
+307 PMVYEETNT
-316 LMDYL
+316 LTDYL
-321 SPQTIVLLIE
+321 PPQTVVFLIE
-331 PAWMEREAT
+331 PAWMAREGE
-340 QLIEETKDLY
+340 QLINDTKDLY

-368 PFEQVISALQTQP
+368 PFESVISTLQAHP
-381 CVRTS
+381 LVRTS
-386 LTPPTLNTEEPVEE
+386 LTPPALNTDEQVEE
-400 IAFGMRPLGL
+400 IVFGMRPLGL
-410 PRSNYRMI
+410 PRSNYRMV

-426 DEGYFVNFF
+426 DEGYFVNFL

-441 ADRLHNILADRGL
+441 ANRLHNILADRDL
-454 PATQTAVNIGSIS
+454 PETQTAVNIGSIS
-467 EGFISETLKCIT
+467 EGFISETLKFIT
-479 LSEDELFGREHR
+479 ISEDELFGREHR
-491 RHRKTSFKEGT
+491 RHHKTAFKEGT
-502 PILSLIDLKEKDYV
+502 PILSLIDLKDGDYV
-516 VHISHGIGRYAGIR
+516 VHVSHGIGRYTGIR

-538 QDFLALDY
+538 QDFLVLDY
-546 ADAGRL
+546 ADGGRL
-552 YVPTYQIDLV
+552 YVPTYQVDLV
-562 QKYIGGQEDK
+562 QKYIGGQEEGK
-572 TIRLDKL
+572 LRLDKL

-586 AKAKVKASIEQMAE
+586 VKARVKASIEQMAE

-610 SQEGY
+610 SREGY
-615 AFPTDTP
+615 AFSVDTP
-622 WQKEFE
+622 WQEEFE

-642 IEEVK
+642 IEDVK
-647 RDMERLRPMDRLIC
+647 QDMERLRPMDRLIC

-702 FQQRFDPF
+702 FQQRFAPF

-719 FRTDKEAKGVVEGL
+719 FRTDKEAKMVVQGL

-750 NIKFREL
+750 NIKFQEL

-819 IETYVIEY
+819 IETYVMEY

-853 QSIASIV
+853 QSIASI
-860 ATIQDLVPH
+860 ATAIQNLVPH

-885 KVMMEFINHKYDVLV
+885 KVMMEFISHKYDILV
-900 CTMIIESGVDIPAVN
+900 CTMIIESGVDIPTVN

-941 YQAYGYMFY
+941 HQAYGYLFY
-950 PQGWAITEGAQKRL
+950 PQGRAITEGAQKRL

-996 QHGHITVVG
+996 QHGHITAVG

-1020 KGEEIEETIE
+1020 KGEVVEETVE

-1042 DDYVPDSRQKVGL
+1042 DEYVPDSRQKVAL

-1066 DRKELEEEMTDRYGK
+1066 DRKELEEEMVDRYGK
-1081 IPEPVEML
+1081 IPEPVQML

-1099 QQLGIDG
+1099 QQLGVDG
-1106 IAAGEESIKVTF
+1106 VVAGEESIKVTF
-1118 DENKTNLDPRILI
+1118 DEAKTSLDPRKLI
-1131 RLIEQD
+1131 QLIEQD
-1137 RRISITP
+1137 RRISIAP
-1144 PARMT
+1144 PLRMT
-1149 IRLKGLEGKPLLSEL
+1149 IRMKGLEGKALLFEI
-1164 KRILGKLM
+1164 KRSLRRLI

>member
-7 QSNTYQSLIETLTA
+7 QSNTYQSLVETLTA
-21 QFSEAE
+21 QFSGSK
-27 CAQTPLNQ
+27 CAQTSLNQ
-35 QTDCPQ
+35 HPK

-54 LLSALAADFTDKSFL
+54 LLSALAADFADKSFF

-81 FQDLPAYH
+81 IQDLPAYH
-89 FEEPHLF
+89 FEEPYLF

-121 YQLLKVALN
+121 YQLLKE
-130 PDAIGGDRTFIV
+130 DRTFIV

-239 DGINEN
+239 DGIDDQ

-260 PKTLDLWKTR
+260 PETLGLWKTR
-270 VETLVQNNESPKYQ
+270 AETLIQNNESPKYQ

-299 LEGLEALL
+299 PEGLEALL
-307 PMLYEETST
+307 PMLYEDTST

-321 SPQTIVLLIE
+321 SPQTIILLIE
-331 PAWMEREAT
+331 PAWMEREVT
-340 QLIEETKDLY
+340 QLIEDTTDLY

-368 PFEQVISALQTQP
+368 PFEQVISALQTHL

-386 LTPPTLNTEEPVEE
+386 LTPPALNTEESVEE

-441 ADRLHNILADRGL
+441 ADRLHNILADRDL
-454 PATQTAVNIGSIS
+454 PATQTAVNIGGIS

-491 RHRKTSFKEGT
+491 RHRKTSFKEGA

-530 RLDIDGKP
+530 RLNIDGKS

-562 QKYIGGQEDK
+562 QKYIGGHEDR

-610 SQEGY
+610 SREGH

-628 VLFPYEETP
+628 VLFPYEETT

-642 IEEVK
+642 IEDVK
-647 RDMERLRPMDRLIC
+647 RDMERLRPMDRLVC

-702 FQQRFDPF
+702 FQQRFAPF

-719 FRTDKEAKGVVEGL
+719 FRTDKEAKRVVEGL
-733 ANGTVDIVIGTH
+733 ANGTVDIVLGTH

-771 HKEKIKQI
+771 HKEKIKQM

-819 IETYVIEY
+819 IETYVMEY

-853 QSIASIV
+853 QSIASIA

-885 KVMMEFINHKYDVLV
+885 KVMMDFINHKYDVLV

-996 QHGHITVVG
+996 QHGHITAVG

-1020 KGEEIEETIE
+1020 KGEEIEEAVE

-1042 DDYVPDSRQKVGL
+1042 DDYVPDSRQKVAL

-1066 DRKELEEEMTDRYGK
+1066 DRKELEEEMVDRYGK

-1106 IAAGEESIKVTF
+1106 IAAGEETVKITF
-1118 DENKTNLDPRILI
+1118 DEDKTNLDPRILI

-1137 RRISITP
+1137 QRISITP

-1149 IRLKGLEGKPLLSEL
+1149 IRSKELEGKDLLFDL

>member
-1 MIDLLQ
+1 MIDFLQ
-7 QSNTYQSLIETLTA
+7 QSNTYQSLVKALTA
-21 QFSEAE
+21 QFSRGE
-27 CAQTPLNQ
+27 CAPISLNQ
-35 QTDCPQ
+35 QADLPK

-54 LLSALAADFTDKSFL
+54 LLSTLAADFADKSFL
-69 IVVPTQH
+69 VVLPTQH
-76 EAEKI
+76 EADKI
-81 FQDLPAYH
+81 IQDLPAYH
-89 FEEPHLF
+89 FEEAHLF

-107 SPTKNVVAERLICL
+107 PPTKNVVAERLICL
-121 YQLLKVALN
+121 YQLLK
-130 PDAIGGDRTFIV
+130 GDRAFIV

-171 APDKVVEQLLHNGY
+171 APNKVVEQLLRNGY

-197 ARRGDILDVYPLT
+197 ALRGDILDVYPLT

-232 ASQRSVT
+232 TSQRSAP
-239 DGINEN
+239 DGIDDQPKE
-245 PEAITLCPVREIILS
+245 ITLCPIREIILS
-260 PKTLDLWKTR
+260 PETLDLWKAR
-270 VETLVQNNESPKYQ
+270 SEILIQDNESPKYR
-284 NAVNEITHRLETERN
+284 NAVNEITNRLETETN
-299 LEGLEALL
+299 PDGLEALL
-307 PMLYEETST
+307 PMLYEDTNI

-331 PAWMEREAT
+331 PAWMEREGA
-340 QLIEETKDLY
+340 QLIEDTKELY

-368 PFEQVISALQTQP
+368 PFESVISNLHAYPLA
-381 CVRTS
+381 RTS
-386 LTPPTLNTEEPVEE
+386 LTPPALNTEEPVEE

-410 PRSNYRMI
+410 PRSNYRMV
-418 MDQIKGWT
+418 MDQIKEWT
-426 DEGYFVNFF
+426 DEGYFVNFL

-441 ADRLHNILADRGL
+441 ADRLYNILADRDL
-454 PATQTAVNIGSIS
+454 PATQTAVNIGTIS
-467 EGFISETLKCIT
+467 EGFVNETLKLIT

-502 PILSLIDLKEKDYV
+502 PLLSLIDLKEKDYV

-530 RLDIDGKP
+530 RLDVDGKP
-538 QDFLALDY
+538 QDFLALEY

-562 QKYIGGQEDK
+562 QKYIGGQEDGR
-572 TIRLDKL
+572 IRLDKL

-586 AKAKVKASIEQMAE
+586 VKAKAQASIEQMAE
-600 ELLELYAIRE
+600 ELLKLYAIRE
-610 SQEGY
+610 SRQGH
-615 AFPTDTP
+615 AFPVDAP

-647 RDMERLRPMDRLIC
+647 QDMERPRPMDRLIC

-677 KSVMAGKQVALLAP
+677 KAVMAGKQVALLAP

-702 FQQRFDPF
+702 FQERFAPF

-719 FRTDKEAKGVVEGL
+719 FRTDKETKMVVEGM
-733 ANGTVDIVIGTH
+733 ANGTIDIVIGTH

-757 GLLVVDEEHRFGVK
+757 GLLVIDEEHRFGVK
-771 HKEKIKQI
+771 HKEKIKQL

-819 IETYVIEY
+819 IETYVMEY

-853 QSIASIV
+853 QSIASIA

-869 ARVCMA
+869 ARVCIA

-885 KVMMEFINHKYDVLV
+885 KVMLEFISHKYDVLV
-900 CTMIIESGVDIPAVN
+900 CTMIIESGVDIPTVN

-941 YQAYGYMFY
+941 HQAYGYLFY

-996 QHGHITVVG
+996 QHGHITAVG
-1005 YDMYCKLLEEAVQKL
+1005 YDMYCKLVEEAVQKL
-1020 KGEEIEETIE
+1020 KGEEIEEKVE

-1042 DDYVPDSRQKVGL
+1042 DEYVPDSRQKVAL

-1066 DRKELEEEMTDRYGK
+1066 DRKELEEEMVDRYGK

-1089 LEIADLKQLS
+1089 LEIADLKQIS
-1099 QQLGIDG
+1099 QQLGVDG
-1106 IAAGEESIKVTF
+1106 IVAGEEIVKITF
-1118 DENKTNLDPRILI
+1118 DEAKTSLDPRKLI
-1131 RLIEQD
+1131 RLIEKD

-1144 PARMT
+1144 PARMA
-1149 IRLKGLEGKPLLSEL
+1149 IRMTEVQGKTLLSEL
-1164 KRILGKLM
+1164 KRILDTLM

>member
-7 QSNTYQSLIETLTA
+7 QSNTYQSLVETLTA
-21 QFSEAE
+21 QFSGVE
-27 CAQTPLNQ
+27 CAQTSLNQ
-35 QTDCPQ
+35 QIERPQ

-121 YQLLKVALN
+121 YQLLK
-130 PDAIGGDRTFIV
+130 GDRTFIV

-239 DGINEN
+239 DGINNN

-260 PKTLDLWKTR
+260 PKTLDLWKLR
-270 VETLVQNNESPKYQ
+270 AETLIQNNESPKYQ
-284 NAVNEITHRLETERN
+284 NTVNEITHRLETEKN
-299 LEGLEALL
+299 PEGLEALL
-307 PMLYEETST
+307 PMLYEDTNT
-316 LMDYL
+316 LIDYV

-340 QLIEETKDLY
+340 QLIKDTTDLY

-368 PFEQVISALQTQP
+368 PFEKVISALQTYP

-386 LTPPTLNTEEPVEE
+386 LTPPALNTEESVEE
-400 IAFGMRPLGL
+400 IDFGMRPLGL

-418 MDQIKGWT
+418 MDQIKEWT
-426 DEGYFVNFF
+426 DEGYVVNFF

-441 ADRLHNILADRGL
+441 ADRLHNILADRNL
-454 PATQTAVNIGSIS
+454 PATQTAVDIGSIS
-467 EGFISETLKCIT
+467 EGFIGEPLKCIT

-491 RHRKTSFKEGT
+491 RPRKTSFKEGA

-516 VHISHGIGRYAGIR
+516 VHISHGIGRYAGIH
-530 RLDIDGKP
+530 RLDIDGRP

-562 QKYIGGQEDK
+562 QKYIGGQEDR

-610 SQEGY
+610 SREGY

-628 VLFPYEETP
+628 VLFPYEETL

-642 IEEVK
+642 IEDVK
-647 RDMERLRPMDRLIC
+647 RDMERLQPMDRLIC

-702 FQQRFDPF
+702 FQQRFAPF

-719 FRTDKEAKGVVEGL
+719 FRTDKEAKRVVEGL

-771 HKEKIKQI
+771 HKEKIKQM

-794 RTLHMSLVGIRDF
+794 RTLHLSLVGIRDF

-819 IETYVIEY
+819 IETYVMEY

-853 QSIASIV
+853 QSIASIA

-900 CTMIIESGVDIPAVN
+900 CTMIIESGVDIPSVN

-1020 KGEEIEETIE
+1020 TGEEIEETVE

-1042 DDYVPDSRQKVGL
+1042 DDYVPDSRQKVAL

-1066 DRKELEEEMTDRYGK
+1066 DRKELEEEMGDRYGK

-1099 QQLGIDG
+1099 QQFGIDG
-1106 IAAGEESIKVTF
+1106 ITAGEETIKVTF
-1118 DENKTNLDPRILI
+1118 DEAKTNLDPHKLI
-1131 RLIEQD
+1131 QLIEQD

-1149 IRLKGLEGKPLLSEL
+1149 IRLKELEGKNLLFEL